1 MEVSEKIKVVATDV
15 DGTLTDK
22 SYRISLKAIQI
33 IRELE
38 DSGIK
43 VILISSRDFPG
54 VMELAE
60 LVKEIKDKFG
70 VTGMV
75 AAPVGVAA
83 APGAAPQQAEAEE
96 KTSFDVVLVEVP
108 ADKKIKVL
116 KEVRTL
122 TGLGLKEAKALI
134 ESLPKQDLC
143 HLRLLCMELMVQNRH
158 RLTNNLLHWQLPYCR
173 QIIE

>member
-1 MEVSEKIKVVATDV
+1 MAEKLSVQQIVEA
-15 DGTLTDK
+15 
-22 SYRISLKAIQI
+22 IESL
-33 IRELE
+33 
-38 DSGIK
+38 S
-43 VILISSRDFPG
+43 

-134 ESLPKQDLC
+134 ESLPKPVKEGVSKEEAEKIKKALEEQGAKV
-143 HLRLLCMELMVQNRH
+143 E
-158 RLTNNLLHWQLPYCR
+158 
-173 QIIE
+173 IK